1 LTRITR
7 RLFYSLAISHRLEG
21 LVRGARLLEGMAYR
35 AARRYV
41 AGSSLEDALV
51 AVRRLHGQG
60 FAVSLD
66 LFGEGVTDRQAVEQT
81 VGGYLEAAQ
90 AIQGLGAD
98 VHLEVVPS
106 HLGIDD
112 SVDFCR
118 RQAERI
124 AEALPAGSRLQVSA
138 EENWRTEPIMGVI
151 LAMGAGGAP
160 LTATLQ
166 ANLKRTPRD
175 ADRLAEAGVPVR
187 LVKGAY
193 VEPADVAH
201 PWGEQTDLAFVRLA
215 HQLNEADAALSIGT
229 HDPVIREALLLALPG
244 LRVEMLLG
252 VRPEDAQDLIRR
264 GHHVRIY
271 VPYGQDWFRYWM
283 RRVAESRGSH

>member
-1 LTRITR
+1 
-7 RLFYSLAISHRLEG
+7 
-21 LVRGARLLEGMAYR
+21 
-35 AARRYV
+35 
-41 AGSSLEDALV
+41 
-51 AVRRLHGQG
+51 
-60 FAVSLD
+60 
-66 LFGEGVTDRQAVEQT
+66 
-81 VGGYLEAAQ
+81 
-90 AIQGLGAD
+90 
-98 VHLEVVPS
+98 
-106 HLGIDD
+106 
-112 SVDFCR
+112 
-118 RQAERI
+118 
-124 AEALPAGSRLQVSA
+124 
-138 EENWRTEPIMGVI
+138 
-151 LAMGAGGAP
+151 MGAGGAP

-193 VEPADVAH
+193 VEPTDVAH